1 MKFKL
6 EIVLLIVVLFLFP
19 AVIRAQVPPVGRWE
33 IVHMTGDNSA
43 QLALYPGSFSTFLSA
58 DGTGYTY
65 GTFTNSICVIDAET
79 FNVVPTWKLLS
90 GGDYE
95 ITITVDNL
103 GLGNGNF
110 SFIYTGT
117 YSATTAIPT
126 DSSHTIPAITGTYH
140 ARAGDDV
147 SGCSTTTVST
157 PGTFIATFLPTIS
170 SGTATGT
177 LDRMAADNGSAFDVT
192 VSTAITF
199 TAPSVDGQIAGSV
212 SLGTNPTFHSNAC
225 FATTAGVVNPLVINP
240 NKSSQSG
247 TSEYIFAEG
256 LDPSGVPTTLFL
268 NGASVNL
275 YTTAFNTNYNA
286 TQIST
291 TEWAATAA
299 IGEDYQN
306 DGTLHFAPY
315 PPDLGPTST
324 SGVSNDGTHTAMAF
338 FYGVMGGV
346 CNDAGGVDAPFQFTS
361 GMPIVHGHRK
371 QKHRGNKLNP
381 KHDHVPA
388 RNRK

>member
-1 MKFKL
+1 VKSKL
-6 EIVLLIVVLFLFP
+6 GMALLIAAFLYP
-19 AVIRAQVPPVGRWE
+19 TVIRAQAVPVGRWE
-33 IVHMTGDNSA
+33 IVHMTGDSTA
-43 QLALYPGSFSTFLSA
+43 QTDLYPGSFSTFLSA

-79 FNVVPTWKLLS
+79 FNVVPTWRLLS

-95 ITITVDNL
+95 ITITVNNL

-126 DSSHTIPAITGTYH
+126 DSSHTIPAIAGTYY
-140 ARAGDDV
+140 GTGDV
-147 SGCSTTTVST
+147 SGCSNATVST

-170 SGTATGT
+170 SGSAMGS
-177 LDRMAADNGSAFDVT
+177 LDGMAADNGSAFNAT
-192 VSTAITF
+192 VSATITF
-199 TAPSVDGQIAGSV
+199 IAPPADGQIAGTV
-212 SLGTNPTFHSNAC
+212 SLATNPTFHLNPC
-225 FATTAGVVNPLVINP
+225 FATTGSVVNPLVINP

-275 YTTAFNTNYNA
+275 YTTAANTDLNA
-286 TQIST
+286 TQIT
-291 TEWAATAA
+291 TNQWAATAA

-306 DGTLHFAPY
+306 DGTFRFAPY
-315 PPDLGPTST
+315 PTDLGPTAA
-324 SGVSNDGTHTAMAF
+324 SGVGNDGTHTAMTF
-338 FYGVMGGV
+338 FYGVIGGV
-346 CNDAGGVDAPFQFTS
+346 CNDAGGVDAPFQFIS
-361 GMPIVHGHRK
+361 GTPIVHGHRK
-371 QKHRGNKLNP
+371 QKRRGNKLDP

-388 RNRK
+388 RNRR